1 MAGPSNRPSLA
12 KLAVAFS
19 FSCNWTNVILKWP
32 FYREEKYLRPHLITA
47 HELTA
52 QHCSL
57 LTVQHCSQPNT
68 AHSTT
73 LLTAH
78 STSLF
83 MSSKHNTAHC
93 SQSNTAHCSVLT
105 VENCSHHK
113 SSIEAP
119 SSPQLAAQCKH
130 HKEVRSSDDNQR
142 IIYHRFR
149 IACDTSVCRF
159 TAGLPPQP
167 PSYAKQIN
175 DLRSYIS
182 TCIRCARRTPLTCA
196 TLFVRLRFL
205 DKHWHAL
212 LCDVCVCVC
221 LLQAL

>member
-1 MAGPSNRPSLA
+1 
-12 KLAVAFS
+12 
-19 FSCNWTNVILKWP
+19 
-32 FYREEKYLRPHLITA
+32 
-47 HELTA
+47 
-52 QHCSL
+52 
-57 LTVQHCSQPNT
+57 
-68 AHSTT
+68 
-73 LLTAH
+73 
-78 STSLF
+78 
-83 MSSKHNTAHC
+83 MSSKHC

-149 IACDTSVCRF
+149 IACDTSVCWF

-196 TLFVRLRFL
+196 TLFVRLRVL
-205 DKHWHAL
+205 HTHWHAL
-212 LCDVCVCVC
+212 LCDVCLCVCVC
-221 LLQAL
+221 VSDRHCDVMCLCVAL

>member
-12 KLAVAFS
+12 KLAVAFC

-47 HELTA
+47 HELTAQHCSLLTA

-167 PSYAKQIN
+167 PSCTPSRSMISDHISPYS
-175 DLRSYIS
+175 LRASH
-182 TCIRCARRTPLTCA
+182 TT
-196 TLFVRLRFL
+196 
-205 DKHWHAL
+205 D
-212 LCDVCVCVC
+212 LCDTVCTF
-221 LLQAL
+221 ALS